1 VAELIAFVLR
11 NLPVFLF
18 AAALALAA
26 TVRTGAP
33 AADRFLA
40 WIPLLPVGVTGLW
53 AALFHLFFP
62 GVAAVDIGWQASPFQ
77 FEVGMADLA
86 IGATACLSFLR
97 NLDFKAAAVV
107 ASSIFLLGDAVGHV
121 KQMLVAGNFA
131 PGNAGVPFYSDVAM
145 PVLMIGLLMIA
156 RVRGRRSGFP
166 ETVQKTITFLS
177 AAPEREEAMA
187 SLIASS
193 R

>member
-1 VAELIAFVLR
+1 LIAFVLR

-18 AAALALAA
+18 VAALGLAA
-26 TVRTGAP
+26 TVRTGAH

-40 WIPLLPVGVTGLW
+40 WILLLPVGVTGLW

-62 GVAAVDIGWQASPFQ
+62 GVAAADIGWQASPFQ

-86 IGATACLSFLR
+86 IGVTACLSFWR
-97 NLDFKAAAVV
+97 NLDFKAAAVM

-131 PGNAGVPFYSDVAM
+131 PGNAGVPFYSDVVL

-156 RVRGRRSGFP
+156 RRSR
-166 ETVQKTITFLS
+166 
-177 AAPEREEAMA
+177 AAQRI
-187 SLIASS
+187 S
-193 R
+193 